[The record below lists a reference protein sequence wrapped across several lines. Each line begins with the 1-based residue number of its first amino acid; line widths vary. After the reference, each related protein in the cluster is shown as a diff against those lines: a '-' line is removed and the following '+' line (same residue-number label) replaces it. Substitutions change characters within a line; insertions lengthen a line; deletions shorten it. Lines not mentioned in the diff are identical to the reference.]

1 MNSEDIAFSFA
12 DQHFQDN
19 PTTVM
24 SLLRDKCPV
33 HHTSEPSAHYTLTR
47 GEDVTAALR
56 DEKIWSSKF
65 GPGLAYSE
73 PGTGVLVSSDPPEHT
88 QERIAI
94 SRIFKAST
102 IFSPGNNFIM
112 LWDSDFL
119 D

>member
-65 GPGLAYSE
+65 DTDSSLYGFSLRGLLEAS
-73 PGTGVLVSSDPPEHT
+73 LLDPPD
-88 QERIAI
+88 
-94 SRIFKAST
+94 
-102 IFSPGNNFIM
+102 FIGK
-112 LWDSDFL
+112 
-119 D
+119 